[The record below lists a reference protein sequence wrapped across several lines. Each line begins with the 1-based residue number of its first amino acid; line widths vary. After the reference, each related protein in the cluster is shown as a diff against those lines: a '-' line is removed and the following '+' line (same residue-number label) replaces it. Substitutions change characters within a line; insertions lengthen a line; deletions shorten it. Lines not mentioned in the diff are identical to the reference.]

1 MTQGAKDTS
10 KEKEWQF
17 SGKIMSHEVEITGIA
32 FGKKIDEN
40 DQVLVRLFSVG
51 SDRKCFEYDVKEA
64 KLNTE
69 LPVLFCF
76 PIEIEARPTSCIWYP
91 GTDSKEG
98 ILLTTNDEYKIKLWN
113 PTTETARRTCLGPTY
128 GGEITKLKSISMP
141 RGDKY
146 LVYATNKKVIGLIQ
160 LPLDG
165 NPNKTM
171 GMIAHPDEVTDI
183 CATVDGK
190 YVFTC
195 GGDDLAVN
203 MWAVDV
209 APINQAVAMG
219 GDKIEPFINLIEGG
233 RDGQTY

>member
-128 GGEITKLKSISMP
+128 GGEITKLKSINMP

-146 LVYATNKKVIGLIQ
+146 LVYATNKKVIGLI
-160 LPLDG
+160 
-165 NPNKTM
+165 
-171 GMIAHPDEVTDI
+171 
-183 CATVDGK
+183 
-190 YVFTC
+190 
-195 GGDDLAVN
+195 
-203 MWAVDV
+203 
-209 APINQAVAMG
+209 
-219 GDKIEPFINLIEGG
+219 
-233 RDGQTY
+233 